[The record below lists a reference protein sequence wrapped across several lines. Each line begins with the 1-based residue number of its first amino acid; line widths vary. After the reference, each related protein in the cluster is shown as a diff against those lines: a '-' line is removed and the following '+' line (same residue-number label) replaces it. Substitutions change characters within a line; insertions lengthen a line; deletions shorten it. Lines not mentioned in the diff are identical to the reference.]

1 MIKSDA
7 TSKREPQEFALL
19 RSEQWHAVL
28 THFDY
33 NEGFSFGLILVPE
46 AALAEQC
53 RAALSEHLAKSGK
66 ELLDLSPPSAEA
78 LRHIASPLLTV
89 DRSRNVGAVWIS
101 AVVPTF
107 HPEYEPWLAA
117 WREGFARLN
126 QYRNTLQRQIPC
138 TLVFVGAAWVQAVV
152 RTMAPDL
159 WSVRSWVAPLVSA
172 FPLHRS
178 ERAKQDVAPVGATD
192 APDPEFAL
200 AEANRLRGR
209 SGQEVALA
217 KLLSRAGRGFLNK
230 NEFEKAS
237 ESFSESLA
245 LLLQARTDELA
256 ALAGSHAGLAAAL
269 ESLGRLEAA
278 VQPREE
284 ALELNRRLLGD
295 THERT
300 LIAMNKLANTLANLG
315 RLQEA
320 MVLYKT
326 QEALSFESG
335 NKQTLQLSY
344 GNQGLV
350 LRDWGRPEE
359 ALELLNKQMSIC
371 LELGDREGLQRSYGN
386 RALLLQDS
394 GRLEEALD
402 LLKKQEAICLE
413 LGDKNGLVQSYGGQA
428 WVLKSWGRMEEA
440 LNLLKKQ
447 EGICLEIRDR
457 YDLQWNYAS
466 QAQILRA
473 QGRGEE
479 ALDLLK
485 KRESIGLESGDKRIV
500 EESYGD
506 QAWTL
511 LELGRPE
518 EGLDLL
524 KRQEAI
530 CSDLGNRDD
539 LQWSYLGQAHF
550 LQELERPEEAL
561 SLLRKQEGLCLEL
574 GNKDGLRRSYAN
586 QAMVLRKMGRLEEAL
601 RLHQK
606 EEALCLELGDR
617 ASLGLCYWTWGAD
630 CAGQGDY
637 DTAEQKLKAALTIYA
652 ELNMPEQRDAV
663 QSALDNLRMHP

>member
-1 MIKSDA
+1 MKSDP
-7 TSKREPQEFALL
+7 TSRSELREFALL
-19 RSEQWHAVL
+19 RSDQWHAVL

-78 LRHIASPLLTV
+78 LRHIANPLLSV
-89 DRSRNVGAVWIS
+89 DRNRNFGAVWVS

-107 HPEYEPWLAA
+107 HPEYELWFAA

-126 QYRNTLQRQIPC
+126 QYRNMLQRQIPC
-138 TLVFVGAAWVQAVV
+138 TLVFIGAAWVQAVV

-178 ERAKQDVAPVGATD
+178 ERAKLEAGPVGSHD

-200 AEANRLRGR
+200 AEANHLRGR
-209 SGQEVALA
+209 AGQEVALA
-217 KLLSRAGRGFLNK
+217 RLLSRAGRGFLNR

-237 ESFSESLA
+237 ESFRESLA
-245 LLLQARTDELA
+245 LLIDAHTDELA
-256 ALAGSHAGLAAAL
+256 ALADSYAGLATAL
-269 ESLGRLEAA
+269 EGLERLEAA

-284 ALELNRRLLGD
+284 ALELSRRLFGD

-300 LIAMNKLANTLANLG
+300 LTAMNKLANTLANLG
-315 RLQEA
+315 RLEEA

-335 NKQTLQLSY
+335 NKLALQWSY

-359 ALELLNKQMSIC
+359 ALELLKKQMSIC
-371 LELGDREGLQRSYGN
+371 LELDHKEGLQRSYAN
-386 RALLLQDS
+386 QALLLQES

-402 LLKKQEAICLE
+402 LLKKQETLSLE
-413 LGDKNGLVQSYGGQA
+413 LNDKSGLERSYGNQA

-447 EGICLEIRDR
+447 EALCVEIRDR
-457 YDLQWNYAS
+457 HGLQWNYS
-466 QAQILRA
+466 TQAEILRA
-473 QGRGEE
+473 WGR
-479 ALDLLK
+479 A
-485 KRESIGLESGDKRIV
+485 
-500 EESYGD
+500 
-506 QAWTL
+506 
-511 LELGRPE
+511 E
-518 EGLDLL
+518 EGLGLL
-524 KRQEAI
+524 NKRET
-530 CSDLGNRDD
+530 
-539 LQWSYLGQAHF
+539 
-550 LQELERPEEAL
+550 
-561 SLLRKQEGLCLEL
+561 LCLEL
-574 GNKDGLRRSYAN
+574 GDQDGLQWGYLGEVLCLQDLGRLDEALALLKKHEALCLDLGLKDGLRRSYGS
-586 QAMVLRKMGRLEEAL
+586 QATTLRRLGRLEEAVSL
-601 RLHQK
+601 RQK
-606 EEALCLELGDR
+606 EEALCLDLGDR
-617 ASLGLCYWTWGAD
+617 ASLALCYWNWAPVSEE
-630 CAGQGDY
+630 QGDH
-637 DTAEQKLKAALTIYA
+637 DTARQKLQTAMGIFA
-652 ELNMPEQRDAV
+652 ELNMPEQREAV
-663 QSALDNLRMHP
+663 QAALDRLKTHT